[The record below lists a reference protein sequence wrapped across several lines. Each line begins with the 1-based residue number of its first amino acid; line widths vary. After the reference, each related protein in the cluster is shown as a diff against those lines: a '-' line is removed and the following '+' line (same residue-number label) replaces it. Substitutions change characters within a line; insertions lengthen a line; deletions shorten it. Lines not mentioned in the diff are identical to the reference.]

1 MLPFT
6 YHNFHHHH
14 DQIPPKKAYIAV
26 SHQLQTHLTVGA
38 LESSDAGA
46 RVILSPHA
54 LLLLLPTQRTV
65 EARCRCARVVRQ
77 AARCAHESWG
87 AVACERVDAIDAC
100 GSILTRPWCTLVD
113 VDFAEVASESRL
125 AVAGEGVDAVDAGAV
140 VLAGLSGTTVG
151 KTLVDVHVAVSSA
164 PTRVART
171 QVGARSVTTHSIP
184 AERESDS
191 GQW

>member
-1 MLPFT
+1 M
-6 YHNFHHHH
+6 
-14 DQIPPKKAYIAV
+14 
-26 SHQLQTHLTVGA
+26 THLTVGA
-38 LESSDAGA
+38 LESAHTGAG
-46 RVILSPHA
+46 VLLSCRP
-54 LLLLLPTQRTV
+54 LLLLLLAQRSVKT
-65 EARCRCARVVRQ
+65 RCRRTRVVRQ
-77 AARCAHESWG
+77 AARRAHESWG

-140 VLAGLSGTTVG
+140 VLAGLAGTTVG
-151 KTLVDVHVAVSSA
+151 KTLIDVHVAVSSA